1 MHFMDHIAIL
11 LVVFFTN
18 WGINSWYNST
28 NKNKDGK
35 DITMMTTSM
44 QSLISTIIAV
54 FIIFILSMFLLKSE
68 A

>member
-1 MHFMDHIAIL
+1 MDFMNHIVIIF
-11 LVVFFTN
+11 VVFFTN

-28 NKNKDGK
+28 NKDKDCK
-35 DITMMTTSM
+35 NITMMTTSM

>member
-1 MHFMDHIAIL
+1 MDHIAIL

-35 DITMMTTSM
+35 DITMMTTSI

>member
-1 MHFMDHIAIL
+1 MNFMDHIAIL
-11 LVVFFTN
+11 FVVFFTN

-28 NKNKDGK
+28 NKDKDGK
-35 DITMMTTSM
+35 NITMMTTSM

>member
-1 MHFMDHIAIL
+1 MYFMNHIVIL
-11 LVVFFTN
+11 FVVFFTN

-28 NKNKDGK
+28 NKDKDGK
-35 DITMMTTSM
+35 NITMMTTSM

>member
-1 MHFMDHIAIL
+1 MDFMNHIVIL
-11 LVVFFTN
+11 FVVFFTN

-28 NKNKDGK
+28 NKDKDCK
-35 DITMMTTSM
+35 NITMMTTSM

>member
-1 MHFMDHIAIL
+1 MDFMNHITIL

-35 DITMMTTSM
+35 DITIMTTSI

>member
-1 MHFMDHIAIL
+1 MNHIIIL
-11 LVVFFTN
+11 FVVFFTN

-28 NKNKDGK
+28 NKDKDCK
-35 DITMMTTSM
+35 NITMMTTSM

>member
-1 MHFMDHIAIL
+1 MDHIAIL

>member
-1 MHFMDHIAIL
+1 MEFMNYIVIL

-18 WGINSWYNST
+18 LGINSWYNST
-28 NKNKDGK
+28 NKDKDGK
-35 DITMMTTSM
+35 NITMMTTSM

>member
-35 DITMMTTSM
+35 DITMMTTSI

>member
-1 MHFMDHIAIL
+1 MDFMNHIVIL
-11 LVVFFTN
+11 FVVFFTN

-28 NKNKDGK
+28 NKDKDGK
-35 DITMMTTSM
+35 NITMMTTSM

>member
-1 MHFMDHIAIL
+1 MDHIAIL
-11 LVVFFTN
+11 FVVFFTN

-28 NKNKDGK
+28 NKDKDGK
-35 DITMMTTSM
+35 NITMMTTSM

>member
-1 MHFMDHIAIL
+1 MDFMNHIIIL
-11 LVVFFTN
+11 FVVFFTN

-28 NKNKDGK
+28 NKDKDCK
-35 DITMMTTSM
+35 NITMMTTSM